1 MAGRA
6 ASRPATGAAEVRR
19 CGTRSGS
26 SSLEQEPRG
35 TLCSII
41 IIMTS
46 AEEFRELGEAGWRW
60 VRDQVRWDDGP
71 WIPEPPD
78 SAIPGDPEN
87 MHSGTGGLAHTL
99 VEIRQL
105 REWEDA
111 EAELADA
118 IALRVRAA
126 TATRTTTSYFEGLVS
141 DLGVL
146 IALEADGV
154 EDALVRLL
162 ELAQDAGW
170 PEQSSSGLPGI
181 TFNDACL
188 GTAGVL
194 LGAVW
199 AGGELGA
206 RVATCAADV
215 LLAEA
220 EPTTAG
226 VTWHPLPPRY
236 QQMPELPN
244 WSHGVAGVSAALA
257 VGSAFLGR
265 TDLADAARQGAEHL
279 VSLARVDDGGF
290 AVPHQVPRVSTDE
303 EEFAWGWCHGPAGT
317 SRLFPALATVGVGV
331 LDGRGIEEWHRRC
344 IRSLRR
350 SGIPRR
356 LRPGFWD
363 NDGRCCGTAGVGDV
377 LLDSWQRTGEED
389 DLAFAIE
396 LGQALVERAH
406 RDQHRAYWQFVEH
419 RNEDPKLPP
428 GIGWMQGA
436 AGIAA
441 FLLRLSR
448 VLQEGATAPA
458 VARMD
463 NWWTLPIGVATRHPP
478 SRGTDDG
485 KDRPQACPAA

>member
-1 MAGRA
+1 M
-6 ASRPATGAAEVRR
+6 
-19 CGTRSGS
+19 
-26 SSLEQEPRG
+26 
-35 TLCSII
+35 

-46 AEEFRELGEAGWRW
+46 AEGFRELGEAGWRW

-71 WIPEPPD
+71 WIPESPD

-99 VEIRQL
+99 AEIRQL
-105 REWEDA
+105 REWEDD

-118 IALRVRAA
+118 IAIRVQAA
-126 TATRTTTSYFEGLVS
+126 TGSRTTTSYFEGLVS
-141 DLGVL
+141 DIGVL
-146 IALEADGV
+146 VALEADGV
-154 EDALVRLL
+154 QEALARLL
-162 ELAQDAGW
+162 ELAEDVGW
-170 PEQSSSGLPGI
+170 AERSSSGLPRLS
-181 TFNDACL
+181 FNDACL
-188 GTAGVL
+188 GTGGVL

-199 AGGELGA
+199 AGGELGTQ
-206 RVATCAADV
+206 VATHAADV

-226 VTWHPLPPRY
+226 VTWHPLPPRC

-257 VGSAFLGR
+257 VGSAYLGR
-265 TDLADAARQGAEHL
+265 ADLADAARQGAEHL
-279 VSLARVDDGGF
+279 VSLAQVDDGGF
-290 AVPHQVPRVSTDE
+290 AVPHHVPRVSTDE

-317 SRLFPALATVGVGV
+317 SRLFPALKMAGVGV
-331 LDGRGIEEWHRRC
+331 LAGLRVDEWHRRC

-377 LLDSWQRTGEED
+377 LLDSWQRTGEDD
-389 DLAFAIE
+389 DLAFALD

-406 RDQHRAYWQFVEH
+406 REQHSAYWQFVEH
-419 RNEDPKLPP
+419 RNADPLLAP
-428 GIGWMQGA
+428 GVGWMQGA
-436 AGIAA
+436 AGIGA

-448 VLQEGATAPA
+448 VLEQGPTAAA

-463 NWWTLPIGVATRHPP
+463 SWWTLPVGVASRHPP
-478 SRGTDDG
+478 RPTADDWKG
-485 KDRPQACPAA
+485 